1 MPVCRSSTPLT
12 SVAAVGVS
20 VTSVPLQEWS
30 HDLETTAAVD
40 ADKGF
45 IRNSHDP
52 SGTVVTS
59 EALGSFLE
67 RCRARLV
74 VGALRTVRREV
85 RCDHER
91 LRDAFVAAGFGVVP
105 SQANFVL
112 VLAAEAIAL
121 WTRLQE
127 GGVSV
132 RLGGDLGVPGTV
144 HVSVP
149 AATGSALLECALGS
163 DRGRQTARAAP

>member
-112 VLAAEAIAL
+112 VLAAAADLATEDKPQTSEAEPASGSLPLAPIQHL
-121 WTRLQE
+121 FL
-127 GGVSV
+127 V
-132 RLGGDLGVPGTV
+132 RRPG
-144 HVSVP
+144 P
-149 AATGSALLECALGS
+149 
-163 DRGRQTARAAP
+163 

>member
-1 MPVCRSSTPLT
+1 M
-12 SVAAVGVS
+12 
-20 VTSVPLQEWS
+20 
-30 HDLETTAAVD
+30 
-40 ADKGF
+40 
-45 IRNSHDP
+45 
-52 SGTVVTS
+52 
-59 EALGSFLE
+59 
-67 RCRARLV
+67 
-74 VGALRTVRREV
+74 
-85 RCDHER
+85 
-91 LRDAFVAAGFGVVP
+91 
-105 SQANFVL
+105 L

-149 AATGSALLECALGS
+149 AATGSALLERALGS